1 MAGSNT
7 QVDMG
12 PIDYVV
18 VEFPGSK
25 LKGEALPILVDLVDR
40 GTIRLLDLVFI
51 KKELDGTVKGMVLAD
66 LDHDEQLDLALFEGA
81 SSGML
86 GEDDITSAASAIE
99 PGSSAGLLVYENT
112 WAAPFAAALRRAGG
126 QLVASG
132 RLSVMDVQAALD
144 ASESTAGI
152 GKAGSGQKAG
162 NGKKAS
168 NGAKA
173 TV

>member
-1 MAGSNT
+1 
-7 QVDMG
+7 MG
-12 PIDYVV
+12 PIDYIV

-25 LKGEALPILVDLVDR
+25 LKGEAMPILVDLVDR
-40 GTIRLLDLVFI
+40 GVIRLLDLVFI
-51 KKELDGTVKGMVLAD
+51 KKELDGTVRGMVLAD
-66 LDHDEQLDLALFEGA
+66 LDGDEQLDLALFEGA

-86 GEDDITSAASAIE
+86 GEDDVNSAAAAIE

-112 WAAPFAAALRRAGG
+112 WAAPFAAAIRRAGD

-132 RLSVMDVQAALD
+132 RLSVMDVQSALE
-144 ASESTAGI
+144 ASENQAGN
-152 GKAGSGQKAG
+152 GKAG
-162 NGKKAS
+162 NGKKSTNGKKSS

>member
-1 MAGSNT
+1 MSGSDT
-7 QVDMG
+7 KVDMG

-25 LKGEALPILVDLVDR
+25 LKGEAMPILVDLVDR
-40 GTIRLLDLVFI
+40 GIIRLLDLVFI

-66 LDHDEQLDLALFEGA
+66 LDGDEQLDLALFEGA

-86 GEDDITSAASAIE
+86 GDDDVKSAGAAIE

-112 WAAPFAAALRRAGG
+112 WAIPFGAAVRRAGG
-126 QLVASG
+126 QLVAGG
-132 RLSVMDVQAALD
+132 RLSVMDIQSALEE
-144 ASESTAGI
+144 SET
-152 GKAGSGQKAG
+152 KAGNGKKSG

-173 TV
+173 SV